1 MGKGRT
7 LGHAMRSKVSPPGGM
22 RWVAPPNSHA
32 ICVGAEL
39 FGKTGG
45 GRNGVRQRFT
55 AASKACKG
63 RR

>member
-7 LGHAMRSKVSPPGGM
+7 LTHAFKSKITPFG
-22 RWVAPPNSHA
+22 RWVAPANSHA

-39 FGKTGG
+39 FGKMGG
-45 GRNGVRQRFT
+45 GRNGVRVRFT